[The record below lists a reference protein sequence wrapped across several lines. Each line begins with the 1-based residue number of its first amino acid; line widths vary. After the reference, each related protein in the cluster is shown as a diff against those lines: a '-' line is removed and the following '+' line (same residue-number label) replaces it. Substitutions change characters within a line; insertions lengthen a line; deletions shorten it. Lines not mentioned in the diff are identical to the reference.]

1 MAKDTKPTKTEQDEP
16 TPLTQVER
24 ATFQATLAAD
34 PVDGKKYT
42 KAELDGRKA
51 AKQALLADEDPKAR
65 FKRLSTARLNQALDV
80 INLLG
85 NLSGPNYDYS
95 EAQVAFIRNKLHADT
110 DKAMDR
116 FKPKVAKEDKELVEI
131 PD

>member
-1 MAKDTKPTKTEQDEP
+1 MAQAKKTPETEEVELV
-16 TPLTQVER
+16 PLTPVQIDNFR
-24 ATFQATLAAD
+24 HLLAAD
-34 PVDGKKYT
+34 PADGKKYSQ
-42 KAELDGRKA
+42 AELDARKA
-51 AKQALLADEDPKAR
+51 AKQALLADEDPKTR

-80 INLLG
+80 ISLLG

-95 EAQVAFIRNKLHADT
+95 EAQITFIRGKLHSDV